1 MAADD
6 AFCFTYQ
13 DNLKLLE
20 TMGAEL
26 VFFSPLQ
33 DKKLPEEVDGMILS
47 GGYPELHAK
56 TLSENHSMREA
67 IRKAIEDGMPCIAE
81 CGGFLYLHRELEGQ
95 DGVFYPMAGVLDA
108 KAYRTD
114 RLGRFGYIT
123 LTAEEDQLLGKAGM
137 EIRGT

>member
-56 TLSENHSMREA
+56 TLSGNHSMREA

-108 KAYRTD
+108 KA
-114 RLGRFGYIT
+114 
-123 LTAEEDQLLGKAGM
+123 
-137 EIRGT
+137 

>member
-67 IRKAIEDGMPCIAE
+67 IRKAIEDGYA
-81 CGGFLYLHRELEGQ
+81 LYRGMRRFSLSSPGAGRTGRCVLSYGRSIGCEGLQ
-95 DGVFYPMAGVLDA
+95 NGPAGTVLD
-108 KAYRTD
+108 
-114 RLGRFGYIT
+114 I
-123 LTAEEDQLLGKAGM
+123 LL
-137 EIRGT
+137 